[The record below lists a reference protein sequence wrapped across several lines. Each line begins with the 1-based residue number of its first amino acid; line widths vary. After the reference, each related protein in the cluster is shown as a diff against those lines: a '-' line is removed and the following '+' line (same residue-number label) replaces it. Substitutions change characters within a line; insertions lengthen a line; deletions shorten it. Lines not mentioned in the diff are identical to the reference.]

1 MSLRLPDIVRLQS
14 LISGGFVNNAG
25 RHVVRVQVCVW
36 TSKCVFTCV
45 RVVVCVFES
54 DTTPQWSMALCTE
67 FLISGGIHTFQTLLC
82 VFIYLSNYL
91 FIYLLLT
98 TIRLDERLYFEA
110 FLFWTENDAKL

>member
-1 MSLRLPDIVRLQS
+1 M
-14 LISGGFVNNAG
+14 
-25 RHVVRVQVCVW
+25 RVQVCVW

-82 VFIYLSNYL
+82 IFIYLSNYL

>member
-1 MSLRLPDIVRLQS
+1 MCKCVYGRASVSLR
-14 LISGGFVNNAG
+14 A
-25 RHVVRVQVCVW
+25 
-36 TSKCVFTCV
+36 CV

-91 FIYLLLT
+91 FVYLFIY
-98 TIRLDERLYFEA
+98 Y
-110 FLFWTENDAKL
+110 